1 MEKKTC
7 PYCGEEIAA
16 TAKKCR
22 FCGEWLVDP
31 KSTVAPPPAPQP
43 APQVAATQAPV
54 ANQPAPQ
61 PASQPAAQV
70 EPQAAPAP
78 APQAAPQE
86 PAVTELAPAAEP
98 QEPVLGFFQK
108 NWVMPYLRHYADFS
122 GTMSRKD
129 YWLAVVAKFV
139 ITLGVAG
146 ISLLCSAS
154 MGMAGSLVGMAIIV
168 IFNLA
173 FLIPSLACMVRRLRD
188 ADKSPWWILIAKVP
202 GIGAL
207 VLLIFLCLPSQYVYP
222 PVKVKAK
229 LIDWIIIFGSIMLL
243 AGGATEVTHSLAGE
257 SSDDPYGF
265 ESSNSKGLDY
275 SEYVDNLGKEDAEKP
290 KLEYSPDV
298 VNTCIGILAVADEAG
313 KLDDSNKKAYDKFTE
328 KSESLLGL

>member
-78 APQAAPQE
+78 APHAAPQE
-86 PAVTELAPAAEP
+86 PAVTEPAPAAEP

-154 MGMAGSLVGMAIIV
+154 MGMAGSLVGVAIIG

-275 SEYVDNLGKEDAEKP
+275 SEYVDNTSDD
-290 KLEYSPDV
+290 EYSDDDEEESVGGDPDIY
-298 VNTCIGILAVADEAG
+298 NGKIGPYPFEMMKFFTGDDDE
-313 KLDDSNKKAYDKFTE
+313 F
-328 KSESLLGL
+328 

>member
-1 MEKKTC
+1 
-7 PYCGEEIAA
+7 
-16 TAKKCR
+16 
-22 FCGEWLVDP
+22 
-31 KSTVAPPPAPQP
+31 
-43 APQVAATQAPV
+43 
-54 ANQPAPQ
+54 
-61 PASQPAAQV
+61 
-70 EPQAAPAP
+70 
-78 APQAAPQE
+78 
-86 PAVTELAPAAEP
+86 
-98 QEPVLGFFQK
+98 
-108 NWVMPYLRHYADFS
+108 MPYLRHYADFS

-188 ADKSPWWILIAKVP
+188 ADKSPWWILIVKVP

-275 SEYVDNLGKEDAEKP
+275 SEYVDNTSDD
-290 KLEYSPDV
+290 EYSDDDEEESVGGDPDIY
-298 VNTCIGILAVADEAG
+298 NGKIGPYPFEMMKFFTGDDDE
-313 KLDDSNKKAYDKFTE
+313 F
-328 KSESLLGL
+328 